1 MPLKKFFHYGTSCL
15 RTKYFICREVFL
27 KALVT
32 GSAGFIGSYLVDV
45 LLSRH
50 YEVIGLD
57 NLSTGV
63 IRYLEDSSKN
73 SSYKHYEDDILD
85 LKFLTSIMK
94 DVDIVYDMAVN
105 ADIRGGTK
113 KPYLS

>member
-1 MPLKKFFHYGTSCL
+1 
-15 RTKYFICREVFL
+15 L